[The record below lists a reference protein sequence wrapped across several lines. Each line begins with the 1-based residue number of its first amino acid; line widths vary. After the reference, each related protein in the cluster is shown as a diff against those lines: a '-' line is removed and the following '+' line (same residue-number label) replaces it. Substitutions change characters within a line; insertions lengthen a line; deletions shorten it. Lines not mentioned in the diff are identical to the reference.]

1 MHELLLY
8 GQVPLERHDQV
19 LRIIAG
25 IAAMQPQTLFE
36 RHLIYRPVRSAQDN
50 KPNKKF
56 PNKPVKPQP
65 LTFQHLVRRLDH
77 SDFGKESEVLLESE
91 NIQDAPQSAY
101 TWRITTQETPE
112 PETKTM
118 VLRQATD
125 VALDNSQLR
134 RFLDPTNN
142 EFVNEFFV
150 EGHRFVHKN
159 MVLTLFRLLRAD
171 ETPQQAPLTAL
182 PNLDFLKPLDVSGAF
197 VLEACVRIDDRTKP
211 NLMSTASD
219 ELGAFRNL
227 MKGSVEMK
235 VPERLSL
242 DTRVR

>member
-1 MHELLLY
+1 MLY

-19 LRIIAG
+19 LKILAG
-25 IAAMQPQTLFE
+25 VAAMQPQTLFE
-36 RHLIYRPVRSAQDN
+36 RHLIYRPMRSAQDN

-65 LTFQHLVRRLDH
+65 LTFQHLVRQLDQ
-77 SDFGKESEVLLESE
+77 SEFGKDSEILSE
-91 NIQDAPQSAY
+91 PERNEDAIRPAY

-112 PETKTM
+112 PETKTI

-125 VALDNSQLR
+125 VALDSDQLR
-134 RFLDPTNN
+134 NFLDPSNN
-142 EFVNEFFV
+142 GFVNEFFV

-159 MVLTLFRLLRAD
+159 MVLTLFRLLRAGD
-171 ETPQQAPLTAL
+171 MPQQTPLTVL
-182 PNLDFLKPLDVSGAF
+182 PGLDSLKPLDVSGTF

-211 NLMSTASD
+211 TLVSAASD
-219 ELGAFRNL
+219 ELGAFRDL
-227 MKGSVEMK
+227 MKGSVDMR

-242 DTRVR
+242 DTRIR